1 MNESAKVLPPT
12 NCCPKIT
19 TGPGLL
25 DGQTTEHAVMN
36 RLLTT
41 TPVQTSLPLAV
52 IPLGT
57 FGPQLVTMYIPMN
70 DSASIGASV
79 RLLTTTPAWS
89 STTWTLPSVALP
101 ELLTEPVNM
110 TISPSV
116 TGGGPQSR
124 VTRMAGVVTRGQA
137 ALAVAVTWLP
147 AQRSCPTAGAVS
159 APA

>member
-1 MNESAKVLPPT
+1 MKVLPSAP
-12 NCCPKIT
+12 CCPKIMT
-19 TGPGLL
+19 DAGLL
-25 DGQTTEHAVMN
+25 DGQTTEQVVMK

-52 IPLGT
+52 TPLGT

-70 DSASIGASV
+70 DSTSIGASV
-79 RLLTTTPAWS
+79 RLLSTTPAWS
-89 STTWTLPSVALP
+89 STTWTLPNVALP

-116 TGGGPQSR
+116 TGEGPQSR

-137 ALAVAVTWLP
+137 ALAVAITLLP
-147 AQRSCPTAGAVS
+147 AQRSWPTAVKVS
-159 APA
+159 THGPQQS